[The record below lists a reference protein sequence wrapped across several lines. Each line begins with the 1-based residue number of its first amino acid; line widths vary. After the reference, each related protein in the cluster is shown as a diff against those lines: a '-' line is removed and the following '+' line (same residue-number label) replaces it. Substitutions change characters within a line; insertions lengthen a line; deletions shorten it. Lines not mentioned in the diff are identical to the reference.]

1 MIKISSFYPFQNL
14 LRVTHEFYDDKVCV
28 KTKSLNSEQEFDFD
42 YKDVAEISDS
52 FHSNGHQT
60 DFGFWLLLVSA
71 FLMALFC
78 RPIYA
83 NPILLLLGQIFYLG
97 GIFLYFAGFK
107 KSWWFYFLD
116 SSSNT
121 ISFIKQTSKNRTK
134 ISQVIELIKS
144 KSDAV
149 AEISAVDPFPGN
161 EALFEHKYYHY
172 SYFLQSTDKFY
183 EDEIVGHQKG
193 FFEESIYRISY
204 SRLTGKIHHAKR
216 RIELW
221 GWTLTLATL
230 VSGIIVGFYFAF
242 GIKFGMTF
250 SHNYLYPL
258 YALYG
263 IFLASLP
270 FGLIKREV
278 IGLYDKSGKIAY
290 WAFVSKSEK
299 EKVEKIIEF
308 IRSKV
313 SSEEK
318 K

>member
-42 YKDVAEISDS
+42 YKDVTEISDS
-52 FHSNGHQT
+52 FHSNYHQT

-71 FLMALFC
+71 FLIALFC

-83 NPILLLLGQIFYLG
+83 NPILLLLGQIFYLS

-107 KSWWFYFLD
+107 KSWWFYFSD
-116 SSSNT
+116 SGSNT
-121 ISFIKQTSKNRTK
+121 ISFIKQTSKNRSK
-134 ISQVIELIKS
+134 ISQAIDLIKS

-149 AEISAVDPFPGN
+149 VEISTVDPFP
-161 EALFEHKYYHY
+161 EDKALFEHKYYHY

-183 EDEIVGHQKG
+183 EDEIIGYQKG
-193 FFEESIYRISY
+193 FFEESVYRISY
-204 SRLTGKIHHAKR
+204 SRLTGKIHRAKR

-221 GWTLTLATL
+221 GWTLTFATL
-230 VSGIIVGFYFAF
+230 VSGIIVGFHFAF

-250 SHNYLYPL
+250 SQNYLYL
-258 YALYG
+258 FYALYG

-278 IGLYDKSGKIAY
+278 IGLYDKSGKVAY
-290 WAFVSKSEK
+290 WTFVSKSEK

>member
-42 YKDVAEISDS
+42 YRDVAEISDS

-71 FLMALFC
+71 FLIALFC

-83 NPILLLLGQIFYLG
+83 NPILLLLGQALYLS

-107 KSWWFYFLD
+107 KSWWFYFSD
-116 SSSNT
+116 SNANT
-121 ISFIKQTSKNRTK
+121 ISFIKQTQKNR
-134 ISQVIELIKS
+134 IQVFQALDLIKG
-144 KSDAV
+144 KSHDV
-149 AEISAVDPFPGN
+149 VEISSIDPFPEN
-161 EALFEHKYYHY
+161 KELFEHNYYHY
-172 SYFLQSTDKFY
+172 SYFLKSTDKFY
-183 EDEIVGHQKG
+183 EDEIIGYQKG
-193 FFEESIYRISY
+193 FFEESVYRISY
-204 SRLTGKIHHAKR
+204 SRLTGKVHRAKR
-216 RIELW
+216 RVEIW
-221 GWTLTLATL
+221 GWALTFATL

-242 GIKFGMTF
+242 GIKLGMTI
-250 SHNYLYPL
+250 SPNHLYPI

-278 IGLYDKSGKIAY
+278 IGLYDKSGKVAY
-290 WAFVSKSEK
+290 WTFVGKSER

-308 IRSKV
+308 IQSRV